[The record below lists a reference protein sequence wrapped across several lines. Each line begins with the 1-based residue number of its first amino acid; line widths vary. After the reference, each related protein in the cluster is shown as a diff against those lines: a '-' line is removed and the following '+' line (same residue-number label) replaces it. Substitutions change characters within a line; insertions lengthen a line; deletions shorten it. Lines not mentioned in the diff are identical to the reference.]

1 MKKRVLWSALSLS
14 ISPLVLLPTA
24 LVSCA
29 NNAHD
34 KQRIADFS
42 QQVFDSNYIK
52 IKQSNENQNL
62 LDNLESQ
69 VKKSPFENLRLF
81 FNIKILEIKN
91 QNYNSLET
99 FKQLKSDIDNLFST
113 ENIATFIKEFETKN
127 NINKKNDLVV
137 QNLINGK
144 FSKEYNDNISLLLNQ
159 KSKYQND
166 NNVIKIRISNL
177 KDTYETIQKAIND
190 FYTKLNTLYSG
201 NSVVFKRIFELLS
214 QRFDTKINTVIEEYK
229 TFIDTN
235 PSVLVNRINRLSIE
249 FDNLVSKWQ
258 ALLNGSDFIE
268 TYNTYYAKFLNP
280 ELKEFYTVWKDKL
293 SQEIEKIASWSD
305 SELENKLTVLFTSMR
320 DYGNDTWM
328 VFSQDKAVNL
338 DSYTHIT
345 PFVRKDLSKSY
356 NFQYDD
362 VYQYMLKKATEKQ
375 LNIWV
380 NWKDLNEAQKQ
391 EVRQLF
397 EKQISIVKHF
407 VSQLISKDFNLDQVA
422 LVLTRFLSIKVIY
435 EYGYNK
441 KLIDY
446 ITIFDTPI
454 DTTNYAYFNCQGY
467 SEFVYIA
474 LDMLG
479 YKNLMFYG
487 KYYKISNNED
497 FQHVNAGLVLDGTEM
512 VIDATFNDDIGDWK
526 NNFDL
531 QKTID
536 WFIYN
541 KSHYLVTKAS
551 YMNEYSLYY
560 DKTPIEIKHT
570 NDNLPF

>member
-1 MKKRVLWSALSLS
+1 
-14 ISPLVLLPTA
+14 
-24 LVSCA
+24 
-29 NNAHD
+29 
-34 KQRIADFS
+34 
-42 QQVFDSNYIK
+42 
-52 IKQSNENQNL
+52 
-62 LDNLESQ
+62 
-69 VKKSPFENLRLF
+69 
-81 FNIKILEIKN
+81 
-91 QNYNSLET
+91 
-99 FKQLKSDIDNLFST
+99 
-113 ENIATFIKEFETKN
+113 
-127 NINKKNDLVV
+127 
-137 QNLINGK
+137 
-144 FSKEYNDNISLLLNQ
+144 
-159 KSKYQND
+159 
-166 NNVIKIRISNL
+166 
-177 KDTYETIQKAIND
+177 
-190 FYTKLNTLYSG
+190 
-201 NSVVFKRIFELLS
+201 
-214 QRFDTKINTVIEEYK
+214 
-229 TFIDTN
+229 
-235 PSVLVNRINRLSIE
+235 RINRLSIE

-258 ALLNGSDFIE
+258 VLLNGNDFIE

-320 DYGNDTWM
+320 DYANDTWM

-345 PFVRKDLSKSY
+345 PFVKKELSYSFDY
-356 NFQYDD
+356 ENDRVYD
-362 VYQYMLKKATEKQ
+362 YMLYKTIKKLLHNEKIKW
-375 LNIWV
+375 NE
-380 NWKDLNEAQKQ
+380 LNESQKQ
-391 EVRQLF
+391 EVKQLF

-454 DTTNYAYFNCQGY
+454 DTTDYAYFNCQAY
-467 SEFVYIA
+467 SEFIYIA

-479 YKNLMFYG
+479 YKNLMFYNE
-487 KYYKISNNED
+487 YYNISNNYP
-497 FQHVNAGLVLDGTEM
+497 FAHVNTGLVLDGTEM

-551 YMNEYSLYY
+551 YMNEYNLYY

-570 NDNLPF
+570 NNNLPF

>member
-1 MKKRVLWSALSLS
+1 MKKRVLWSTLSLS
-14 ISPLVLLPTA
+14 ISPLVLVPIA

-42 QQVFDSNYIK
+42 QQVFDTNYIK

-137 QNLINGK
+137 QNLINDK

-214 QRFDTKINTVIEEYK
+214 QRFDTKINTIIEEYK

-258 ALLNGSDFIE
+258 VLLNGND
-268 TYNTYYAKFLNP
+268 
-280 ELKEFYTVWKDKL
+280 FYTKLNTLYSGNSVVFKRIFELL
-293 SQEIEKIASWSD
+293 SQ
-305 SELENKLTVLFTSMR
+305 R
-320 DYGNDTWM
+320 
-328 VFSQDKAVNL
+328 
-338 DSYTHIT
+338 
-345 PFVRKDLSKSY
+345 
-356 NFQYDD
+356 
-362 VYQYMLKKATEKQ
+362 
-375 LNIWV
+375 
-380 NWKDLNEAQKQ
+380 
-391 EVRQLF
+391 
-397 EKQISIVKHF
+397 
-407 VSQLISKDFNLDQVA
+407 
-422 LVLTRFLSIKVIY
+422 
-435 EYGYNK
+435 
-441 KLIDY
+441 
-446 ITIFDTPI
+446 FDTKINTIIEEYKTFI
-454 DTTNYAYFNCQGY
+454 DTNP
-467 SEFVYIA
+467 SV
-474 LDMLG
+474 L
-479 YKNLMFYG
+479 
-487 KYYKISNNED
+487 
-497 FQHVNAGLVLDGTEM
+497 VNR
-512 VIDATFNDDIGDWK
+512 
-526 NNFDL
+526 
-531 QKTID
+531 
-536 WFIYN
+536 
-541 KSHYLVTKAS
+541 
-551 YMNEYSLYY
+551 
-560 DKTPIEIKHT
+560 
-570 NDNLPF
+570 

>member
-1 MKKRVLWSALSLS
+1 M
-14 ISPLVLLPTA
+14 LVPTA

-81 FNIKILEIKN
+81 FNIKILEVKN

-137 QNLINGK
+137 QNLINDK

-166 NNVIKIRISNL
+166 NNVTKIRINNL

-201 NSVVFKRIFELLS
+201 NSVVFKRIFKLLS
-214 QRFDTKINTVIEEYK
+214 QRFDTKINTIIEEYK

-258 ALLNGSDFIE
+258 ALLNGKDFIE

-280 ELKEFYTVWKDKL
+280 ELKEFYTVWKNKL
-293 SQEIEKIASWSD
+293 NQEIEKIASWSD

-320 DYGNDTWM
+320 DYANDTWM

-345 PFVRKDLSKSY
+345 PFVEKDLSKSHSYEFDMVY
-356 NFQYDD
+356 NS
-362 VYQYMLKKATEKQ
+362 MLYKT
-375 LNIWV
+375 IWKLFRTWKIK
-380 NWKDLNEAQKQ
+380 WKDLNEAQKQ

-422 LVLTRFLSIKVIY
+422 LVLTRFLSVKVIY
-435 EYGYNK
+435 NSETGDK
-441 KLIDY
+441 FIDRR
-446 ITIFDTPI
+446 TIFDTPI
-454 DTTNYAYFNCQGY
+454 DTTDYAYFNCQAY
-467 SEFVYIA
+467 SEFIYIA

-487 KYYKISNNED
+487 NYYEISNNED

-512 VIDATFNDDIGDWK
+512 VIDATFYDKIYDWK
-526 NNFDL
+526 NSFDL
-531 QKTID
+531 EENSKGLEYT
-536 WFIYN
+536 N
-541 KSHYLVTKAS
+541 THYLMTKAS
-551 YMNEYSLYY
+551 YMNKYNLYY
-560 DKTPIEIKHT
+560 DKTPIEIKYT